1 LHFLKNFEKEKTM
14 CLAVPMEVRE
24 INGNSAVVEYEGTRR
39 EVRLEL
45 VDPKPAVGDYVII
58 HAGFVL
64 HLIDEEEAKENL
76 KTWKE
81 ILADAPET
89 SE

>member
-1 LHFLKNFEKEKTM
+1 M
-14 CLAVPMEVRE
+14 CLAVPMQVKE
-24 INGNSAVVEYEGTRR
+24 IFGNSAVVEYEGTRR
-39 EVRLEL
+39 EARLDL
-45 VDPKPAVGDYVII
+45 VDPKPVVGDYVII

-64 HLIDEEEAKENL
+64 HLIDEEDARESL

-81 ILADAPET
+81 ILSDAHEA